1 MGQGGP
7 LIPSDGSAD
16 LMAGGLH
23 RRDWLALMGGAGLG
37 LAGCSPAAPA
47 LQGGFDGAA
56 FERGHLLRDNPRRWP
71 APAVSRRVGVVVAGA
86 GIAGLAAARSLR
98 LGGVDDLAILELD
111 EQPGGNSRGRLLGH
125 QPCPTGAHYLPLPG
139 DDAPEEQAL
148 RQRQAGRWVYDEQA
162 LCHSPQE
169 RLYVDGGWQEGLLP
183 AHDLSAATRAQYQ
196 RFAGLV
202 AGLQRQARFAIPLAS
217 QGLSPVQLALDSQ
230 TFAQWLAQQG
240 LDDARLRWYLDYC
253 CRDDYGAGVAEVSA
267 WAGIHY
273 FASRHGFHAPGS
285 DEAAEA
291 ADTPVLTWPE
301 GNGWLVDRLAAP
313 WQGDARHGPL
323 YPGRVVLRI
332 EDQRQG
338 VAVDVWD
345 VARQRVER
353 WLAAH
358 CIVALPVH
366 VAARVVVTAPDW
378 LQSTALRWQHAA
390 WVVGNLGLDQPLADR
405 PGAAPAWDNVIY
417 GSSGLGYVNAAHQR
431 LDPRPGPTVL
441 TFYRALGAAKP
452 ARKALLEQPWTHW
465 RGQML
470 DEFLGPHPDLLSH
483 AREFSLS
490 RHGHAMAVPVPGVLA
505 HLSRLPLAAAAQ
517 AVPGLRQRRTG
528 GGVPAALAQGRVSY
542 AHSDWS
548 GYSVFEE
555 AFTRGHDAGR
565 LVLQQLRG
573 RVPS

>member
-139 DDAPEEQAL
+139 DDAPEVQALLEELGL

-169 RLYVDGGWQEGLLP
+169 RLYVDGGWQEGL
-183 AHDLSAATRAQYQ
+183 R
-196 RFAGLV
+196 
-202 AGLQRQARFAIPLAS
+202 
-217 QGLSPVQLALDSQ
+217 PVQLALDSQ

-366 VAARVVVTAPDW
+366 VAARVVVFVSDDME
-378 LQSTALRWQHAA
+378 STALRWQHAA

-490 RHGHAMAVPVPGVLA
+490 RHGHAM
-505 HLSRLPLAAAAQ
+505 
-517 AVPGLRQRRTG
+517 
-528 GGVPAALAQGRVSY
+528 
-542 AHSDWS
+542 
-548 GYSVFEE
+548 
-555 AFTRGHDAGR
+555 
-565 LVLQQLRG
+565 
-573 RVPS
+573 